1 MNPVA
6 FLGSSLD
13 ALRSFPDA
21 VRRDAGFQIERL
33 QRGLDPD
40 DWKPMKTI
48 GPGAREIRLRAASGA
63 YRVIYVA
70 MHEDAIYVL
79 HAFAKKTQAT
89 SKRDLELAA
98 TRFRQLM
105 RRGER

>member
-1 MNPVA
+1 MKPVS
-6 FLGSSLD
+6 FIGNSLD
-13 ALRSFPDA
+13 ALRAFPEA
-21 VRRDAGFQIERL
+21 VRQEAGFQIERL

-48 GPGAREIRLRAASGA
+48 GSGVREIRLRASSGA
-63 YRVIYVA
+63 YRVIYAVQ
-70 MHEDAIYVL
+70 HEDAVYVL

-98 TRFRQLM
+98 MRFKQMM
-105 RRGER
+105 RRDQ